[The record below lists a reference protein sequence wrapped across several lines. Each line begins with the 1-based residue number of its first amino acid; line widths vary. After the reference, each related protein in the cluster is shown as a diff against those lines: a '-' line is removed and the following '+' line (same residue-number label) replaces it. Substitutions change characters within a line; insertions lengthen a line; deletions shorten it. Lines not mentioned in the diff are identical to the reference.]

1 MIGWPQTPIG
11 LETLRQQV
19 RRRLAELG
27 HLEEDAFPMTERIV
41 VRSGKPC
48 GIYFC
53 LHGPRSVK
61 LTAVLDMQQ
70 KNVLFYGSDGVRA
83 EKMEL
88 DSVG

>member
-1 MIGWPQTPIG
+1 MIGWPQIPVC

-27 HLEEDAFPMTERIV
+27 HLEENAFPMTERVV
-41 VRSGKPC
+41 VRAGQPC

-61 LTAVLDMQQ
+61 LTAVADINQ
-70 KNVLFYGSDGVRA
+70 KTVLLYGSDGGRA
-83 EKMEL
+83 GRLEIP
-88 DSVG
+88 G